1 MAALPVFP
9 AQDRK
14 DTLAGLDLVAAA
26 LVIAEEEVGYMA
38 VAEVVAAVAVEMA
51 AAVVVGLELVVIEA
65 VSIGMVGLPVV
76 EGPRRRSIQWRRCT
90 WS

>member
-1 MAALPVFP
+1 
-9 AQDRK
+9 
-14 DTLAGLDLVAAA
+14 
-26 LVIAEEEVGYMA
+26 MA